1 MLKKPKMEEPNDIGL
16 NAIQKE
22 VKRLQARA
30 TTLQSQA
37 IVRTDA
43 NMEKTASVVDVI
55 NISTQSIE
63 RMTIEE
69 LCPAIIETHNLVRE
83 THWKVGAFALAQAD
97 IQNSEIANL
106 EPGTYEDPL
115 DSWCTLRKG
124 EKAPDINIGILRE
137 EVIRPMVK
145 LQLQVNSI
153 NPEHW
158 GEIDYPYKTVRDFL
172 FKQTFKIILAYSD
185 RPAWSTWELDVRL
198 SPQKNKIRMNL
209 FYVPREA
216 PRH

>member
-1 MLKKPKMEEPNDIGL
+1 MEEPNDIGL
-16 NAIQKE
+16 NVIQKE

-43 NMEKTASVVDVI
+43 NMEKTGSVVDVI

-63 RMTIEE
+63 RMIIED

-83 THWKVGAFALAQAD
+83 THWKVGAFALAQSD
-97 IQNSEIANL
+97 IQNSGIANL

-115 DSWCTLRKG
+115 DSWYTFKKG
-124 EKAPDINIGILRE
+124 EKAPDINMGIFRE

-145 LQLQVNSI
+145 LQIQVNSI

-158 GEIDYPYKTVRDFL
+158 GEIDYPYKTVRAFL
-172 FKQTFKIILAYSD
+172 FKQIFKIILAYSD
-185 RPAWSTWELDVRL
+185 RPARSNWEFDARL
-198 SPQKNKIRMNL
+198 SPQKNEIRMSL
-209 FYVPREA
+209 SYVPREA
-216 PRH
+216 PMH